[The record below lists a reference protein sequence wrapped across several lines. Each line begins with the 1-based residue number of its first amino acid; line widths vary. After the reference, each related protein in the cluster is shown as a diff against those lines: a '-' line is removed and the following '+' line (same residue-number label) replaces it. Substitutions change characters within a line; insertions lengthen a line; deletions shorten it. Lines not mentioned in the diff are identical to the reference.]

1 MININIIKTI
11 VILSS
16 CALSACATLLPA
28 ECQTANWKQ
37 IGLSDGQNGLTNRIS
52 QHHKACAKVSIVPN
66 QRLYESGYQQ
76 GQTYYCQPQ
85 IIFERAIN
93 GGGSYRVCPVEQHAQ
108 LRSYY
113 DVPYSYYQARQ
124 KRNAL
129 LDDLEKYQDYLLD
142 KNLTAQKRD
151 QYIEK
156 IRKLKS
162 EKYEVESA
170 FDDAER
176 RLRNFERQN
185 KL

>member
-11 VILSS
+11 LILSS
-16 CALSACATLLPA
+16 CALAGCATLSPA

-37 IGLSDGQNGLTNRIS
+37 IGLNDGQNGLTNRIS
-52 QHHKACAKVSIVPN
+52 QHHKACAKANIVPN
-66 QRLYESGYQQ
+66 QALYAAGYQQ

-93 GGGSYRVCPVEQHAQ
+93 GGGSYRVCPVEQQAQ
-108 LRSYY
+108 LRPYY
-113 DVPYSYYQARQ
+113 DVPYSYYQARK
-124 KRNAL
+124 KRKDL
-129 LDDLEKYQDYLLD
+129 VDELDKYQDYLLD
-142 KNLTAQKRD
+142 KNLNSQKRD

-162 EKYEVESA
+162 EKYDVESD

-176 RLRNFERQN
+176 RLRNFERKN